1 MEISNNSIDTN
12 ASWLKVSAKD
22 TMLRKD
28 WRYQPSHERTYHLE
42 NKHKPSSTPH
52 RGACGCLPK
61 WHLKRAMIRLEKPE
75 RNRVISRLMHIR
87 KAVKRMKCL
96 EAIL

>member
-1 MEISNNSIDTN
+1 MHLGLKSAPKTRCFVKTGDISLPTN
-12 ASWLKVSAKD
+12 A
-22 TMLRKD
+22 
-28 WRYQPSHERTYHLE
+28 PYHLE